1 MRERS
6 FAAPLLIAAA
16 LCAGPVLA
24 QEPEAVTF
32 EQAVARALERNPSAV
47 QAGLAVERAR
57 ALLDE
62 AKSVFRPQLH
72 ASVGRT
78 ILDDARGFDDNVT
91 QPKEQWALSGT
102 ASFAF
107 LAPARWA
114 AKSQAGDRLGL
125 ARLSAEEV
133 RRQVALLAGQAH
145 IAALGAGR
153 QLAIAERTLETA
165 RALEAHARTRFDAGQ
180 GTRLDLVRATQE
192 RATAEQ
198 RAQAA
203 QLALARSREALGIA
217 LFADAPLA
225 AVGEPELRPADAADG
240 SIEARPDV
248 RLAEAEL
255 RAAER
260 IAGDVWKSW
269 VPEGVASFTPR
280 HVSPAG
286 LFEPASTWRATFELQ
301 IPIYDGTL
309 GSTRRLRNAERDG
322 ARVRLEAARQQARSE
337 ARLAHEAVRRNEQ
350 IVATSRV
357 AAESA
362 GEALRITEV
371 AWREG
376 ATSNLELVQAQQ
388 GARIAEGVLA
398 LAEDALRRA
407 RLELLVALGQF
418 PAQ

>member
-1 MRERS
+1 MRERR

-16 LCAGPVLA
+16 LCAVPAVA

-102 ASFAF
+102 ASFTF

-153 QLAIAERTLETA
+153 QLEIAERTLETA

-198 RAQAA
+198 RVQSAH
-203 QLALARSREALGIA
+203 LALQRSREALGIA

-225 AVGEPELRPADAADG
+225 AVGEPELRAVGNGA
-240 SIEARPDV
+240 IEARPDL

-260 IAGDVWKSW
+260 IVGDVWKSW
-269 VPEGVASFTPR
+269 APEGVASFTPR

-362 GEALRITEV
+362 AEALRITEV

-418 PAQ
+418 PAR

>member
-1 MRERS
+1 MRERR
-6 FAAPLLIAAA
+6 FAAPLLLAAA
-16 LCAGPVLA
+16 LCAVPAVA

-72 ASVGRT
+72 ASAGRT

-107 LAPARWA
+107 FAPARWA

-153 QLAIAERTLETA
+153 QLEIAERTLETA

-198 RAQAA
+198 RVQSAH
-203 QLALARSREALGIA
+203 LALQRSREALGIA
-217 LFADAPLA
+217 LFADAPLT
-225 AVGEPELRPADAADG
+225 AVGEPELRAVGDG
-240 SIEARPDV
+240 AIEARPDL

-269 VPEGVASFTPR
+269 APEGVASFTPR

-362 GEALRITEV
+362 AEALRITEV

-388 GARIAEGVLA
+388 GARIADGVLA